1 MFTFVFIL
9 WQTYAKTSE
18 AVRDPSSSKKQAM
31 RTSTTIEMIIEKT
44 NTGYSAY
51 AKDYPVASVG
61 DTADELFDNM
71 LEAMTLYFD
80 EAKSPRKLSLQN
92 LKITLDL
99 PQFFEYYK
107 IINTK
112 ALGERIGLNQTLLSQ
127 YINGHKKPSVKQVDK
142 ILQGLRDLGRELL
155 QVDLRL

>member
-1 MFTFVFIL
+1 M
-9 WQTYAKTSE
+9 KT
-18 AVRDPSSSKKQAM
+18 PSS
-31 RTSTTIEMIIEKT
+31 IEMVIEKT

-51 AKDYPVASVG
+51 AKDYPVATVG
-61 DTADELFDNM
+61 DTAEELFNNM
-71 LEAMTLYFD
+71 LEAMSLYFE
-80 EAKSPRKLSLQN
+80 EAKSRRKLTLED

-127 YINGHKKPSVKQVDK
+127 YINGHKKPSLKQVQK
-142 ILQGLRDLGRELL
+142 ILQGVRDLGRELL
-155 QVDLRL
+155 QVDLQISK